1 MAAAADSS
9 QRIALEAAGT
19 LPVFEAL
26 VELPA
31 AQTSSIELSRLVA
44 LQSELESMAGA
55 VAERQQELANH
66 LASLTQLH
74 AQRFA
79 SAPSTYPRRSVVSV
93 QASPTKGGAGR
104 LAKNSRKRARLS
116 TDSVDLPSTAEV
128 MPVEAPPHPF
138 WVGIEEYFRE
148 PTQAEIDALAAR
160 AQDTTPAPELM
171 IVPPLGRHYLEL
183 WKEQEYI
190 RQADSNATNSARFSA
205 KPLQVAEPSGG
216 PLAERLAASLLDHA
230 TTRPSHKHF
239 LQHLPSHVNPP
250 VPAEQRSRQLES
262 ELKQQL
268 VALGI
273 LSETDDGEE
282 IAGDEAPST
291 SVRRACS
298 GRGSGVGRSGS
309 GSCDSPQDEIL
320 AELRTVQRDYQA
332 QVLLSF
338 FLASA
343 AFCAHRCECPYTHS
357 FLNVR
362 ICFKSSTIN
371 PNPGFRIKAAQ
382 NSSSCSKPAR
392 RPIARLS
399 NSISSASHF
408 KNANR
413 HPLPPSLSRL

>member
-332 QVLLSF
+332 QLLECSNLFQELYHKSQSRLQDQGRAKLKQLQQACEEADRKVEQLYFKRLSLQKRQQTPPASF
-338 FLASA
+338 TEQIVA
-343 AFCAHRCECPYTHS
+343 ALRARKDARQQYVAHRRQMG
-357 FLNVR
+357 L
-362 ICFKSSTIN
+362 
-371 PNPGFRIKAAQ
+371 
-382 NSSSCSKPAR
+382 
-392 RPIARLS
+392 
-399 NSISSASHF
+399 
-408 KNANR
+408 
-413 HPLPPSLSRL
+413 